1 MKSNAWKPWNW
12 KEFSIFLEIIKGQV
26 SDQIHER
33 QSDSHED
40 KKTGSGQIMWASLRN
55 VNRDLI
61 NLLIEG
67 TSLVV

>member
-1 MKSNAWKPWNW
+1 
-12 KEFSIFLEIIKGQV
+12 LEIIKGQV

-40 KKTGSGQIMWASLRN
+40 KKTGSGQIMGASLRN
-55 VNRDLI
+55 VNPDLK

-67 TSLVV
+67 LSWWSSG